1 MRIAAGLP
9 PAVLALLLAVVWLAT
24 PRLAGG
30 QSPPGYGWHSDQIL
44 SGAIGS
50 HEPDHGGLSPGNF
63 QLIQIQA
70 PRGVLI
76 WLASEGT
83 LRPQT
88 APLTVGLLVGHTYR
102 FGVTGIPNNEGFE
115 VFPTIEVSDRL
126 DPPSGQEVRF
136 PIPVQLTLEE
146 LEMALAGKLV
156 TRVIYL
162 EDPETPLPLAED
174 PSEQR
179 YFEASP
185 GEDPFELASQLGRPM
200 AILRMGSRLPDQSG
214 PDDAF
219 LRGQPPLQLIASPQ
233 AVPLPPARSRR
244 SGVFPATTPRA
255 LPGKFP
261 SGG

>member
-1 MRIAAGLP
+1 MRIAAGIP
-9 PAVLALLLAVVWLAT
+9 SAVSALLLAVAWLAT

-50 HEPDHGGLSPGNF
+50 EQPDHGRLLPGNF
-63 QLIQIQA
+63 QLVQIQA

-76 WLASEGT
+76 WPASEGT
-83 LRPQT
+83 LRPLT
-88 APLTVGLLVGHTYR
+88 APLTAGLLVGYAYR
-102 FGVTGIPNNEGFE
+102 FGITGIPNNEGFE
-115 VFPTIEVSDRL
+115 VFPTIELIDRL
-126 DPPSGQEVRF
+126 DPPSGQEARF

-162 EDPETPLPLAED
+162 EDPETPLPRAED

-200 AILRMGSRLPDQSG
+200 AILRMGSRLPDQSASG
-214 PDDAF
+214 DAF
-219 LRGQPPLQLIASPQ
+219 LGGQPPLQLITSPQ
-233 AVPLPPARSRR
+233 AVPLPTAQSRR
-244 SGVFPATTPRA
+244 SGVFPATAPRA
-255 LPGKFP
+255 LPGNFP
-261 SGG
+261 SRG